1 MNDWKPGE
9 RVEHPT
15 FGAGTVLES
24 NAQHIVIH
32 FDDRGRRKFA
42 SHLVVLKPA
51 PSTEPRNQVRRP
63 SR

>member
-9 RVEHPT
+9 RIEHPT

-42 SHLVVLKPA
+42 SHL
-51 PSTEPRNQVRRP
+51 SC
-63 SR
+63 